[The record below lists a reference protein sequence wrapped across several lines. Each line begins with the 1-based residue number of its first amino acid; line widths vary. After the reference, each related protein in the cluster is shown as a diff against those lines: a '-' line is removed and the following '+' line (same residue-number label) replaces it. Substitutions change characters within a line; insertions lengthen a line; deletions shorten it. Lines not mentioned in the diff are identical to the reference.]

1 MSNIVKNLKQTLDLF
16 EGLENL
22 ADKLEEM
29 KEIIKKSHK
38 GDYLRV
44 DLDKKIE
51 DGILD
56 KIHNANKHQLNIIL
70 NGGYKFRFYTELND
84 KQNLRNEVQKRLRD
98 NKLNSLI
105 N

>member
-38 GDYLRV
+38 GDYLSA

-84 KQNLRNEVQKRLRD
+84 KENLRNEVQKRLRD

>member
-22 ADKLEEM
+22 SNKLEEM
-29 KEIIKKSHK
+29 KEIAKKSHN

-44 DLDKKIE
+44 DVDKKIE

-56 KIHNANKHQLNIIL
+56 SIHNANPHQLNHIL
-70 NGGYKFRFYTELND
+70 NGGYIFRFYTELND
-84 KQNLRNEVQKRLRD
+84 KESLRNEVQRRLRD